1 MVEGGRTGSK
11 TETVPHANVL
21 TCTCNGR
28 SGAAHHYSS
37 ALLHAPPP
45 TPPAAVSACN
55 VAIILFVL
63 AAGLPQA
70 NLANLSPLAPF
81 GVRGVFSAASV
92 VFFAFVG
99 FDYVANAAEEARDPA
114 AHLPLGIVLALLI
127 ATVCAPQAAC
137 CLPTHVWPAAALPL
151 VVPVCDP
158 TASVLCC
165 TYCTTAAVRRC
176 CMWR

>member
-1 MVEGGRTGSK
+1 M
-11 TETVPHANVL
+11 PHL
-21 TCTCNGR
+21 
-28 SGAAHHYSS
+28 
-37 ALLHAPPP
+37 PPP
-45 TPPAAVSACN
+45 PSPAAVSACN
-55 VAIILFVL
+55 IAIILFVL

-127 ATVCAPQAAC
+127 ATVRRRLPAPC
-137 CLPTHVWPAAALPL
+137 CLPTRERLPLLCPLAMPAFPLPSTVLCWAALHCIAAA
-151 VVPVCDP
+151 CR
-158 TASVLCC
+158 CC
-165 TYCTTAAVRRC
+165 T
-176 CMWR
+176 WR